1 LVLPLHSSP
10 PTPKAQVDHQEPMGE
25 GDQDMAR
32 KPRKPS
38 APAGEVEG
46 LSIEPNPFPL
56 TPSRTNGTMSAYP
69 ELTPTA
75 LRDGKAP
82 RRSRGGKPGADKPAG
97 KQTEGQ
103 IMVERRRAGDAE
115 ILTIRDVAAYLK
127 LPVSTVYRLA
137 ERRELPGHKVGR
149 QWRFHKSILDDWFRQ
164 HAATLRVNLLVVDDE
179 EVTRQFIVSAL
190 QTGQRQIFTAASGEE
205 ALEIA
210 KQNDLDLVLLDL
222 IMPGISGVETFRQLH
237 AIRPELPVVI
247 VTGYP
252 DSDLMSRALE
262 TGPFTMLNK
271 PIDINQ
277 LQKVVDVIVGA

>member
-1 LVLPLHSSP
+1 
-10 PTPKAQVDHQEPMGE
+10 
-25 GDQDMAR
+25 MA
-32 KPRKPS
+32 
-38 APAGEVEG
+38 
-46 LSIEPNPFPL
+46 
-56 TPSRTNGTMSAYP
+56 
-69 ELTPTA
+69 
-75 LRDGKAP
+75 
-82 RRSRGGKPGADKPAG
+82 
-97 KQTEGQ
+97 
-103 IMVERRRAGDAE
+103 ERRGTVGAE

-164 HAATLRVNLLVVDDE
+164 HAATVRVNILVVDDE
-179 EVTRQFIVSAL
+179 EVTREFIVSAL
-190 QTGQRQIFTAASGEE
+190 QAGHRQILTAASGEE

-237 AIRPELPVVI
+237 AVRPELPVVI

-262 TGPFTMLNK
+262 TGPFTMINK
-271 PIDINQ
+271 PIDITQ

>member
-1 LVLPLHSSP
+1 MATKGRKLDVTQAREAQGLP
-10 PTPKAQVDHQEPMGE
+10 
-25 GDQDMAR
+25 
-32 KPRKPS
+32 
-38 APAGEVEG
+38 
-46 LSIEPNPFPL
+46 IEPNPFPL
-56 TPSRTNGTMSAYP
+56 TPHRAGGTMSSYA

-75 LRDGKAP
+75 LRDGQVGRLANIESHAEGRKMAE
-82 RRSRGGKPGADKPAG
+82 RRSPGA
-97 KQTEGQ
+97 
-103 IMVERRRAGDAE
+103 AE

-164 HAATLRVNLLVVDDE
+164 HAATVQVNILVVDDE
-179 EVTRQFIVSAL
+179 DVTRQFIVSAL
-190 QTGQRQIFTAASGEE
+190 QTGQRQILTASSGEE

-210 KQNDLDLVLLDL
+210 KRSDVDIVLLDL

-237 AIRPELPVVI
+237 ALKPELPVVI

-252 DSDLMSRALE
+252 DSELMSKALE
-262 TGPFTMLNK
+262 IGPFTMINK
-271 PIDINQ
+271 PVDVSH

>member
-1 LVLPLHSSP
+1 M
-10 PTPKAQVDHQEPMGE
+10 PTKS
-25 GDQDMAR
+25 R
-32 KPRKPS
+32 KPDTGQARE
-38 APAGEVEG
+38 AQG

-56 TPSRTNGTMSAYP
+56 TPYRTGGIMAPYA
-69 ELTPTA
+69 ELTPTT
-75 LRDGKAP
+75 LRDGQPVRAP
-82 RRSRGGKPGADKPAG
+82 SAESHLEGRKMAD
-97 KQTEGQ
+97 
-103 IMVERRRAGDAE
+103 RRAPATAE

-164 HAATLRVNLLVVDDE
+164 HAATVRMNILVVDDE
-179 EVTRQFIVSAL
+179 DVTRQFIASAL
-190 QTGQRQIFTAASGEE
+190 QTGQRQILTAGSGEE

-210 KQNDLDLVLLDL
+210 KQSDLDLVLLDL

-237 AIRPELPVVI
+237 AIKPDLPVVI

-252 DSDLMSRALE
+252 DSDLMARALE
-262 TGPFTMLNK
+262 VGPFTMINK
-271 PIDINQ
+271 PIDVNH